1 MRITAGLRGP
11 PLPSDPCVDRG
22 GGRSRAWGQAASAPG
37 PLLPRSRARQ
47 WAGRPPEAGTQDL
60 EGQPPARTSSGSGPQ
75 AAELDHTA
83 PCVPSLPCPAEPRAG
98 GRGSARLARGAQ
110 GAARAGGGRAGCGQR
125 GCGAGRSVPP
135 RPSPEVLGAG
145 GTPQDLFAAER
156 AEAQLPA
163 FPLRAPAGT
172 REGCRRPPGHWK
184 WQGPRAG
191 STGQSRMGTSVSA
204 GGGGPRELCCP
215 VARPRGR
222 LGPRSQ
228 GRLRG

>member
-11 PLPSDPCVDRG
+11 PLPSDPAWTGAVAGPGRG
-22 GGRSRAWGQAASAPG
+22 GRLRPPLALCSPGREPGSGRDGLLRLGPRIWKDNPQPG
-37 PLLPRSRARQ
+37 PRLAAAPRLPRSITQPRVCPACPAPQ
-47 WAGRPPEAGTQDL
+47 NHAPGEEAVPGRPEGRREQHGPVPGGQAVGRGAAVL
-60 EGQPPARTSSGSGPQ
+60 EG
-75 AAELDHTA
+75 
-83 PCVPSLPCPAEPRAG
+83 PCRPDLP
-98 GRGSARLARGAQ
+98 
-110 GAARAGGGRAGCGQR
+110 
-125 GCGAGRSVPP
+125 
-135 RPSPEVLGAG
+135 PEVLGAG

-191 STGQSRMGTSVSA
+191 STGQSRMGASVSA